1 MNVELINALDQLEE
15 EKRIDK
21 ETIFEAIENA
31 LVAAAKNNIRAA
43 DAANVDIKASVDRET
58 GDYHVYY
65 VKAVVDEEEFVD
77 PYTEITVED
86 AQKIDGGLNIGDTVN
101 VEIDSTK
108 FGRIATGAAKSTIIQ
123 AIRTEEKH
131 NITSEYEAKLY
142 KMVTGVVQRKN
153 SKTGTVI
160 VNLGSADAALPL
172 KEQVKGERY
181 APKDRLKV
189 VVVEVADGKNGTK
202 IVVSRTHPNL
212 VRDLFEEEVTEI
224 ADGTVEI
231 MNVAREPGSRTK
243 IAVWSNDEDVDP
255 VGACVGMNGTR
266 VNAVV
271 DELNGEKIDIVP
283 WSDTPAFLIEN
294 ALSPAKVISVIA
306 DSETKEAKVVVPDFQ
321 LSLAIGREGQ
331 NARLAAKLTGY
342 KIDIKSETQA
352 RESGEFPPYDVDDE
366 ESVPEGLEEFDG
378 QNYYDENGQFIGNT
392 DES

>member
-15 EKRIDK
+15 EKHIDK
-21 ETIFEAIENA
+21 EVIFEAIENA
-31 LVAAAKNNIRAA
+31 LVAAARNNNR
-43 DAANVDIKASVDRET
+43 DAEDVTATVDRET

-65 VKAVVDEEEFVD
+65 VKTVVDEED
-77 PYTEITVED
+77 LLNPYAEITKED
-86 AQKIDGGLNIGDTVN
+86 AQKIDGSLDIGDTVN
-101 VEIDSTK
+101 IEIDSTK

-131 NITSEYEAKLY
+131 NITSEYEAKLF

-160 VNLGSADAALPL
+160 VNLGSADAAMPL

-189 VVVEVADGKNGTK
+189 IVVEVSDGKNGTK

-212 VRDLFEEEVTEI
+212 VRCLFEEEVTEI

-255 VGACVGMNGTR
+255 VGACVGMNGSR

-271 DELNGEKIDIVP
+271 DELNNEKIDIIP
-283 WSDTPAFLIEN
+283 WSDTPAFLVEN
-294 ALSPAKVISVIA
+294 ALAPAKVISVIA
-306 DSETKEAKVVVPDFQ
+306 DSEEQSAKVVVPDFQ

-352 RESGEFPPYDVDDE
+352 VESGDFPPYDEDE
-366 ESVPEGLEEFDG
+366 GESVPEGLENFDG

-392 DES
+392 DED